1 MHSSSPGDSA
11 SAPAPGP
18 PPAQLQ
24 DAVTA
29 MMRAGHV
36 PGLSLAVV
44 DRDGPLCAAG
54 FGLADLAAR
63 VPATPGTAYPW
74 FSMTKPVTATAVMAL
89 ADTGRLDLQA
99 PVDDYMDF
107 PPAPGPT
114 RPTVEQLLTH
124 TAGLSNPLPIRWV
137 HPAGAPPPPAG
148 DLLRRLM
155 RRRRAYRGPAG
166 ERARYSNVG
175 YLALGQL
182 VEAVTGESFE
192 ACLRETV
199 LDPAGMTRTGFTY
212 REDAAAA
219 TGYLRAPRLADPL
232 LRLLLPGGVAGS
244 RTGAHLGL
252 RPFHVDGPA
261 FGGLVGDVLD
271 AARFLR
277 LHLGDGQIDGR
288 RVLSADAA
296 RAMRTIAHPG
306 RPFDHGIGWFRRP
319 SPGAHEW
326 VEHYGTGAGF
336 WNVMRLYPDR
346 GLGIVL
352 MSNSTTS
359 YDFGPVLARLAAASW
374 A

>member
-1 MHSSSPGDSA
+1 MQSSSPGGS
-11 SAPAPGP
+11 SSLPAP
-18 PPAQLQ
+18 PPAELQ

-29 MMRAGHV
+29 MMRAGRV

-44 DRDGPLCAAG
+44 HRDGVLCAAG
-54 FGLADLAAR
+54 FGTADLAGD

-89 ADTGRLDLQA
+89 AETGRLDLQA
-99 PVDDYMDF
+99 PVDDYVDF
-107 PPAPGPT
+107 LRSPGT
-114 RPTVEQLLTH
+114 SRPTVEQLLTH

-137 HPAGAPPPPAG
+137 HPAGAPPPSAG

-155 RRRRAYRGPAG
+155 RRRRAYRYPVG

-175 YLALGQL
+175 YLALGRI
-182 VEAVTGESFE
+182 VEVVTGAPFES
-192 ACLRETV
+192 CLRETV
-199 LDPAGMTRTGFTY
+199 LDPAGMTRTGFAY

-219 TGYLRAPRLADPL
+219 TGSLRAPRLADPL
-232 LRLLLPGGVAGS
+232 LRLLLPRGVVGS

-252 RPFHVDGPA
+252 RPFYVDGPA
-261 FGGLVGDVLD
+261 YGGLVGDVLD
-271 AARFLR
+271 AGRFLR
-277 LHLGDGQIDGR
+277 LHLGDGRIDGR

-296 RAMRTIAHPG
+296 RAMRTIEHPG
-306 RPFDHGIGWFRRP
+306 RPFDHGIGWFRG
-319 SPGAHEW
+319 PGPGSHEW

-346 GLGIVL
+346 GLGIVV
-352 MSNSTTS
+352 MANSTTA
-359 YDFGPVLARLAAASW
+359 YDVGPVLARLAAATW